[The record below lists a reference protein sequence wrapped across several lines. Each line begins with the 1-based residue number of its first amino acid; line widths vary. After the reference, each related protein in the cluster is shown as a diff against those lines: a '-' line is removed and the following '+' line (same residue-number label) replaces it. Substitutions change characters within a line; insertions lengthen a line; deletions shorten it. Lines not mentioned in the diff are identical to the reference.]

1 MNVIMLMGRGTEG
14 TGNTRIT
21 IELERYIRSVG
32 HDVKTITSIDKAWGR
47 HLSQI
52 NDFIPFKFSTGVYQ
66 DGGKYDL
73 CIITS
78 VPPKVKKSAKIKA
91 DENLLKKFED
101 NQESIYNGFIDTLK
115 TLKTNGTKIVYL
127 QVDHK
132 IHSISRNFY
141 ALEEYMK
148 DFFSLLDRIV
158 VHKLENDFCKKFID
172 KKVRPLGCVNF
183 DIVEQLAISCDY
195 NEVSKLIKPHNKI
208 DKLCYFIGRSA
219 TWKGWTDFR
228 ELHENY
234 LKNNGYVSVIEGIEL
249 SINAKDNLYLKE
261 GKTYTEPRPDNICR
275 IGNNLP
281 ENETVEYL
289 IDNVDDFRYRPAFI
303 YGPFTRNE
311 ALNRVAKAKFGMFFS
326 FLGEQYGGPLEN
338 TFLEIVA
345 TGTIPVIK
353 KELWRAAD
361 FNDDKFMNYSPVDI
375 GIVVYDSEHPEKCIN
390 LMNKLNEDDSLYSE
404 YINRCQ
410 AFCRSQFDRKVIMG
424 RLFDKCNIIN
434 A

>member
-21 IELERYIRSVG
+21 IELERYIKSIG
-32 HDVKTITSIDKAWGR
+32 HNVKTITSVDKAWGR

-52 NDFIPFKFSTGVYQ
+52 NDFVPFKFMTGAYQ
-66 DGGKYDL
+66 DGANYDL

-91 DENLLKKFED
+91 DETLLKKFED
-101 NQESIYNGFIDTLK
+101 TQGAIYRGFIDTLK
-115 TLKTNGTKIVYL
+115 SLKDKGTKIVYL

-141 ALEEYMK
+141 ALEEYTK
-148 DFFSLLDRIV
+148 EFFSLLDRIV
-158 VHKLENDFCKKFID
+158 IHDLQNDFCKKFLD
-172 KKVRPLGCVNF
+172 RKVRPLGCDNF
-183 DIVEQLAISCDY
+183 DLEEQLAISCDY
-195 NEVSKLIKPHNKI
+195 DEVAKIIKPHTKI
-208 DKLCYFIGRSA
+208 NKLCYFIGRSA
-219 TWKGWTDFR
+219 TWKGWTNFR

-234 LKNNGYVSVIEGIEL
+234 LKSKGYISVIEGIEL

-261 GKTYTEPRPDNICR
+261 NGKYTEPRPDNIFR

-289 IDNVDDFRYRPAFI
+289 VDNPEEFRYKSAFV
-303 YGPFTRNE
+303 YGPFVRNE
-311 ALNRVAKAKFGMFFS
+311 ALNRVAIAKFGMFFS

-345 TGTIPVIK
+345 TGTIPVIR
-353 KELWRAAD
+353 KELWRAAK
-361 FNDDKFMNYSPVDI
+361 FNDTKFMNYSPRDI
-375 GIVVYDSEHPEKCIN
+375 GIIVYDEEHPNKCVQ
-390 LMNKLNEDDSLYSE
+390 LMEQLDNDDILYNE
-404 YINRCQ
+404 YISRCQ
-410 AFCRSQFDRKVIMG
+410 AFCRSQFDRKIIME
-424 RLFDKCNIIN
+424 RLFNKCNITN
-434 A
+434 M

>member
-21 IELERYIRSVG
+21 IELERYIKSIG
-32 HDVKTITSIDKAWGR
+32 HNVKTITSVDKAWGR

-52 NDFIPFKFSTGVYQ
+52 NDFVPFKFMTGAYQ
-66 DGGKYDL
+66 DGANYDL

-91 DENLLKKFED
+91 DETLLKKFED
-101 NQESIYNGFIDTLK
+101 TQGAIYRGFIDTLK
-115 TLKTNGTKIVYL
+115 SLKDKGTKIVYL

-141 ALEEYMK
+141 ALEEYTK
-148 DFFSLLDRIV
+148 EFFSLLDRIV
-158 VHKLENDFCKKFID
+158 IHDLQNDFCKKFLD
-172 KKVRPLGCVNF
+172 RKVRPLGCDNF
-183 DIVEQLAISCDY
+183 DLEEQLAISCDY
-195 NEVSKLIKPHNKI
+195 DEVAKIIKPHTKI
-208 DKLCYFIGRSA
+208 NKLCYFIGRSA
-219 TWKGWTDFR
+219 TWKGWTNFR

-234 LKNNGYVSVIEGIEL
+234 LKSKGYISVIEGIEL

-261 GKTYTEPRPDNICR
+261 NGKYTEPRPDNIFR

-289 IDNVDDFRYRPAFI
+289 VDNPEEFKYKSAFV
-303 YGPFTRNE
+303 YGPFVRNE
-311 ALNRVAKAKFGMFFS
+311 ALNRVARAKFGMFFS

-345 TGTIPVIK
+345 TGTIPVIR
-353 KELWRAAD
+353 KELWRAAK
-361 FNDDKFMNYSPVDI
+361 FNDTKFMNYSPRDI
-375 GIVVYDSEHPEKCIN
+375 GIIVYDEEHPNKCVQ
-390 LMNKLNEDDSLYSE
+390 LMEQLDNDDILYNE
-404 YINRCQ
+404 YISRCQ
-410 AFCRSQFDRKVIMG
+410 AFCRSQFDRKIIMG
-424 RLFDKCNIIN
+424 RLFNKCNITN
-434 A
+434 M